1 MSTGCQSK
9 LPNGNVGVSER
20 CMRFTRGT
28 TISSFLPQPSLV
40 LIVSTGLLVLLF
52 LSAAFLLYRIGRIHS
67 QFAES
72 SIHAGRSVMYVYC
85 FSNNWYLKLHK
96 NHSCHQKIFLKRS
109 MENMDIFYFCTVC
122 RALNNSTSTPVP
134 AFKSINCIATILVCY
149 VQWISGIHNFS
160 SVRNIA
166 DSSTKILWHWF

>member
-1 MSTGCQSK
+1 MAAKAVVRCFFSFVHHLSYVLMFHNWCAAYTMSTGCQSK
-9 LPNGNVGVSER
+9 LPNGNVGVSEK

-28 TISSFLPQPSLV
+28 TISSLLPQPSLV

-85 FSNNWYLKLHK
+85 FSNKW
-96 NHSCHQKIFLKRS
+96 
-109 MENMDIFYFCTVC
+109 
-122 RALNNSTSTPVP
+122 
-134 AFKSINCIATILVCY
+134 
-149 VQWISGIHNFS
+149 
-160 SVRNIA
+160 
-166 DSSTKILWHWF
+166 